1 MRTVALLLFVVSL
14 LTACKSDDTDKYVPR
29 EPVYQGKSVKRGV
42 SFSFQFEEDVLAL
55 SPGTSWSY
63 NWGPS
68 QNISYQAVMTEHEID
83 FCPMAWNGID
93 EVVLAEYLQRNPAC
107 EYLLAFNEPNLT
119 DQANMT
125 PSQAAERW
133 PAIKEV
139 AQKYKLKII
148 SPAMNYGTLSGY
160 HDPIVWLD
168 EFFTLIPIEDI
179 EGIAIH
185 CYMPSASALKSY
197 VERFKKYGKPIWL
210 TEFCAWD
217 GHVTPDSQ
225 RKYLSEAFNYL
236 ENDPDILRYAWF
248 IPRSGGGHDRFPY
261 MSLLKN
267 SYPVELTELG
277 MIYNQMSAFDKSI
290 FYVEQQQIEA
300 EHYSDIC
307 ITESIGKAGWTNGPA
322 LRLTSDAP
330 SETLEL
336 YNFLNGQWVDYQ
348 IQVDRDKTY
357 ELHIRY
363 ATFIDTDLEI
373 YSDGE
378 LKGSATLINTS
389 QDYVWNT
396 AIIPVKL
403 NKGQQTLRLKV
414 ADGKT
419 CINWLRFL

>member
-1 MRTVALLLFVVSL
+1 MRTIALLLFVGIFFTSCN
-14 LTACKSDDTDKYVPR
+14 TEETDNYIPP
-29 EPVYQGKSVKRGV
+29 EPLNQGKSVKRGV
-42 SFSFQFEEDVLAL
+42 SFSFQFEEDIVAL
-55 SPGTSWSY
+55 SQGTSWSY

-68 QNISYQAVMTEHEID
+68 QNANYHERMAENEID

-93 EVVLAEYLQRNPAC
+93 ETVLAEYIQRNPAC

-133 PAIKEV
+133 PSVKAA
-139 AQKYKLKII
+139 AQKHNLKII

-168 EFFTLIPIEDI
+168 EFFSLIPIEDI

-185 CYMPSASALKSY
+185 CYMPSASALKAY
-197 VERFKKYGKPIWL
+197 VERFKKYDKPIWL
-210 TEFCAWD
+210 TEFCAWE
-217 GHVTPDSQ
+217 GHVTAESQ
-225 RKYLSEAFNYL
+225 RKYLSEALNYL
-236 ENDPDILRYAWF
+236 ENDPDVFRYAWF

-261 MSLLKN
+261 MALLKN

-277 MIYNQMSAFDKSI
+277 KIYNQMSTFDKDI
-290 FYVEQQQIEA
+290 FYVEQQQIEV

-322 LRLTSDAP
+322 LRLTTDAP
-330 SETLEL
+330 SKTLEL
-336 YNFLNGQWVDYQ
+336 YNFLNGQWVEYQ
-348 IQVDRDKTY
+348 IEADRTKTY

-363 ATFIDTDLEI
+363 ASFIDAELDI

-378 LKGSATLINTS
+378 FKSSVTLTNTS
-389 QDYVWNT
+389 HDFVWNT
-396 AIIPVKL
+396 AIVPLKL
-403 NKGQQTLRLKV
+403 SKGQQTLRLKV
-414 ADGKT
+414 SDGKT